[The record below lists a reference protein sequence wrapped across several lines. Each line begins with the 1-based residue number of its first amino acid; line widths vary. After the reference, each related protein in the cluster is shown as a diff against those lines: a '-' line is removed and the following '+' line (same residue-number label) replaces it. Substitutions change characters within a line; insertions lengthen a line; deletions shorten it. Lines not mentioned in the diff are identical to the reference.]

1 MGFFDSERKVSV
13 STTTVR
19 LIENNMLPNSIKVGA
34 IKSIYEE
41 GDMTDYILEELI
53 NNVTNKAKR
62 AYKYAK
68 NNSHLGVPSE
78 VFIQKNSGTPEVLAI
93 LKGLYGDGGVLHYS
107 YFGVPNFYHFGW
119 EALVKKGYNTV
130 TNKLNGKYLDYFA
143 LEFGLDDFDNY
154 SEEVYQTQSIS
165 PYSGFKPWSST
176 DTFAEDFYPPIN
188 KVSGLKAP
196 RLLVVSGLQEKL
208 PDPVVTYKREY
219 LSLPALVSNKDY
231 FQACYEV
238 NGKKIFWSYR
248 KGSGAYPVLDN
259 LGETVPSQLGSYYP
273 FIHFVHDKKILYRD
287 PESLDYKLTKKL
299 CKIMSLDAD
308 GIFEQIDFN
317 PDAKELNQAAI
328 IFAIPANSTAEAEQ
342 AYGFEFFKGISE
354 KSNERLP
361 TVNANSTFKRKTH
374 TPGRTLIIADKK
386 MRMSVSFGAV
396 IVQRKSGVI
405 EGRGKYHSSVGEG
418 STTYETKNPVTG
430 MVQTETK
437 TGTIHRY
444 FKQVTPGLYDE
455 IQVVNLRIAYKVFED
470 YSTTADGNGSLLL
483 LPLDREIV
491 NRLPVGMREQVVAR
505 SLRFVFNSYQ
515 IDYIQF
521 YEKGV
526 FKYFV
531 MAIAIVF
538 TIYSAGTGASFLASV
553 AAGGTIALTAIW
565 STLVLPILQ
574 TVLVTEGSKLFVKAF
589 GEDFAIFTALAA
601 IAYGVYSHFTS
612 NSLFAEN
619 LLKISNGLVSATR
632 QSLAEQFGEL
642 QQDFLDFQK
651 EAEALYEQL
660 EETSNE
666 LLGSNLLAMVP
677 EVIFGETPKSY
688 FNRTIHA
695 GNVGAQSMAMVSNYV
710 DLALKLPS
718 FNDSINLGTTYERL

>member
-1 MGFFDSERKVSV
+1 MGFFDSERKVTV

-19 LIENNMLPNSIKVGA
+19 LIENNMLPNSIKVGT

-41 GDMTDYILEELI
+41 GDMTDYILEEMV

-68 NNSHLGVPSE
+68 NNSHLGVPGE
-78 VFIQKNSGTPEVLAI
+78 LFIQKNSGTPEVLAI

-119 EALVKKGYNTV
+119 VALINNGYNTEI
-130 TNKLNGKYLDYFA
+130 NKLNGEYLDYFA
-143 LEFGLDDFDNY
+143 LEFGLENFDNY
-154 SEEVYQTQSIS
+154 SEDVYQTQTFS
-165 PYSGFKPWSST
+165 PYSGYKPWTSS
-176 DTFAEDFYPPIN
+176 DTFSEDFFPPID
-188 KVSGLKAP
+188 KVIGLTEP
-196 RLLVVSGLQEKL
+196 RLRVVTGIQEKL
-208 PDPVVTYKREY
+208 PDPAVTYKREY
-219 LSLPALVSNKDY
+219 LALPPLVSNKDY
-231 FQACYEV
+231 FQACYEI
-238 NGKKIFWSYR
+238 NGKKIYWSYQ
-248 KGSGAYPVLDN
+248 KGSGVYPVLDN
-259 LGETVPSQLGSYYP
+259 LGETAPSQLGSYYP
-273 FIHFVHDKKILYRD
+273 FIHFVHDKKILHRD

-308 GIFEQIDFN
+308 AISDQIDFN

-328 IFAIPANSTAEAEQ
+328 MFAIPANSTAEVEQ

-386 MRMSVSFGAV
+386 MRISVSFGAV
-396 IVQRKSGVI
+396 IVQRKAGVI
-405 EGRGKYHSSVGEG
+405 DGRGKYHSSVGNG
-418 STTYETKNPVTG
+418 STTYEIKNPVTG
-430 MVQTETK
+430 MVQAVTK
-437 TGTIHRY
+437 TGTIHKY
-444 FKQVTPGLYDE
+444 FKQVTLGLYDE

-470 YSTTADGNGSLLL
+470 YSTTADGNESLLL
-483 LPLDREIV
+483 LPLDKAIV
-491 NRLPVGMREQVVAR
+491 IRLPVGMREQVVAR

-515 IDYIQF
+515 IEYIAF
-521 YEKGV
+521 YKKGV

-538 TIYSAGTGASFLASV
+538 TIYSAGTGASFLAGIS
-553 AAGGTIALTAIW
+553 AGGTAALTAIW

-574 TVLVTEGSKLFVKAF
+574 TVLVAEGSKLFVKVF
-589 GEDFAIFTALAA
+589 GADFAIFTAIAA
-601 IAYGVYSHFTS
+601 IAYGAYSHFTS

-619 LLKISNGLVSATR
+619 LLKISNGLVNATK

-642 QQDFLDFQK
+642 QQEYLDFQK
-651 EAEALYEQL
+651 EAESLYEQL

-677 EVIFGETPKSY
+677 EVIFGETPKNY
-688 FNRTIHA
+688 FNRTVHA
-695 GNVGAQSMAMVSNYV
+695 GNIGVQSIESVSRFV
-710 DLALKLPS
+710 ELALKLPDL
-718 FNDSINLGTTYERL
+718 NQSIQQTQA